1 MKHYHAGKSGHDLV
15 TTDHEQTSSYTM
27 CEPISLQPYTMCEP
41 ISLLPYIGY
50 FGIS

>member
-27 CEPISLQPYTMCEP
+27 CEPTGISLQPY
-41 ISLLPYIGY
+41 IGS